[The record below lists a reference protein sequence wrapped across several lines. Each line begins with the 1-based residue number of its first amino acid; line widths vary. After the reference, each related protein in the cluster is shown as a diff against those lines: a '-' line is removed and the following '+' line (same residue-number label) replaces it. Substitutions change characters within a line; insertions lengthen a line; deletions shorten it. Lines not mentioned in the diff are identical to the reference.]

1 MWWAQRKTE
10 TLATDDAVDF
20 TTQRAGWTDD
30 DQREAKVIW
39 QFNRASTVFGVLL
52 VGGVAL
58 AHTWTGRAATW
69 YAGLAM
75 PVAFALGGLVAMLGT
90 VALTETFSRHDD
102 SRRDRRRRSV
112 RAGMVGSAWF
122 GLVAAAAAPLLLVTI
137 AALGNLPFK
146 LLQALAMLGGG
157 YFLARRQTGKAGIFG
172 ALRLGARPW
181 LTALTMAF
189 PAGLRRRPL
198 RDAAARLPQQPQP
211 VHRQRGRFPRLPR
224 LRRALVLVGYT
235 IDANRISPHYFYRDR
250 LTEAYLQ
257 TVGAGRARR
266 RAAARATGAGQAGDA
281 AAQRRGPAAA
291 QRRRRGGPVRRRRQR
306 GPYHLLVTALNMRG
320 SDELNRRSF
329 LSDHFIF
336 SPGFVGSS
344 ITGFARTDEYEGGQ
358 LRLSRPMAISAAAVG
373 SGRRLPDLL
382 GTGVLRHP
390 LQRAPRLLDA
400 EPLWQARH
408 GTFGSRRRRPPFWP
422 AYLLR
427 ELSGKS
433 HARGSMINLSD
444 GGHTGDNLGLVP
456 LLERRCD
463 LIMVADAEA
472 DAGRGFGSFMNAV
485 RMAQVELDVEIEID
499 LGPIQRRKEQDEGYP
514 LSEAAVAF
522 GTIRYPV
529 GRSGDGTGAPA
540 KEGTLVYLK
549 AAGRAL
555 RLRREGPATAG
566 ARHRVSAREPQLPAP
581 VHHGPVLRRRAVRVV
596 PGAGRARRRG
606 GGGGDGGAGRGGG
619 GEGGGAGRGEAR
631 RGAAA
636 RRAPDRILITVAAS
650 LTTC

>member
-1 MWWAQRKTE
+1 VLDPGEALKLPPNLGTLDYVKAFLSAWWDERVREPLAAIARSSAPGWSSTAFALGLAWAYGWLWWAQRKTE
-10 TLATDDAVDF
+10 TLATDDAVDL

-146 LLQALAMLGGG
+146 LLQALVMLGGG

-172 ALRLGARPW
+172 ALRIGARPL

-189 PAGLRRRPL
+189 LLVSAAGLSETLL
-198 RDAAARLPQQPQP
+198 RAYHSSRNPFTANVAAFLAFLA
-211 VHRQRGRFPRLPR
+211 FTA
-224 LRRALVLVGYT
+224 ALVLIGYT

-257 TVGAGRARR
+257 TLAPVERGEGPPHAQPAQGKPVMLLRNDEDLLLRNAGVEED
-266 RAAARATGAGQAGDA
+266 QC
-281 AAQRRGPAAA
+281 
-291 QRRRRGGPVRRRRQR
+291 RRRRQR

-344 ITGFARTDEYEGGQ
+344 ITGYAATDEYEGGQ
-358 LRLSRPMAISAAAVG
+358 LRLALG
-373 SGRRLPDLL
+373 SGAPL
-382 GTGVLRHP
+382 GCP
-390 LQRAPRLLDA
+390 
-400 EPLWQARH
+400 H
-408 GTFGSRRRRPPFWP
+408 GR
-422 AYLLR
+422 
-427 ELSGKS
+427 
-433 HARGSMINLSD
+433 D
-444 GGHTGDNLGLVP
+444 GPGL
-456 LLERRCD
+456 
-463 LIMVADAEA
+463 
-472 DAGRGFGSFMNAV
+472 GRGRAG
-485 RMAQVELDVEIEID
+485 Q
-499 LGPIQRRKEQDEGYP
+499 
-514 LSEAAVAF
+514 
-522 GTIRYPV
+522 
-529 GRSGDGTGAPA
+529 GR
-540 KEGTLVYLK
+540 L
-549 AAGRAL
+549 
-555 RLRREGPATAG
+555 
-566 ARHRVSAREPQLPAP
+566 H
-581 VHHGPVLRRRAVRVV
+581 
-596 PGAGRARRRG
+596 PG
-606 GGGGDGGAGRGGG
+606 
-619 GEGGGAGRGEAR
+619 
-631 RGAAA
+631 
-636 RRAPDRILITVAAS
+636 
-650 LTTC
+650 